1 MATPFSDVYS
11 IFLSNI
17 TDYNLGNMNAT
28 DLESNL
34 EQWLLAS
41 IPYLPNS
48 YGDVNNYDI
57 VKNQFNVT
65 LDNPLKQILG
75 KIMILNY
82 LNTQIFRE
90 EYLKQH
96 LNSKDYKTYSPNEQ
110 LKTLHNIRKD
120 LRIEIDSLISK
131 YSYNTKNLKAWFGK
145 NE

>member
-17 TDYNLGNMNAT
+17 TDYNLGNMNEI
-28 DLESNL
+28 DLETNL

-48 YGDVNNYDI
+48 YGDVNNYDL
-57 VKNQFNVT
+57 VNNQFNVD
-65 LDNPLKQILG
+65 LDNSIKQILG

-96 LNSKDYKTYSPNEQ
+96 LNPKDYKTYSPNEQ
-110 LKTLHNIRKD
+110 LKTLQNIRKD